1 MKKTLYQILGVDPK
15 ATQGE
20 IEAAY
25 IERIDELKFATL
37 QDPNKLRVL
46 QQSKEILTDP
56 NQRATYDA
64 SISLGAAGASEPEP
78 RTEGAPSAGRL
89 WKWITAGVILIVA
102 GIWWGRHGS
111 APPAPQ
117 VSVPVAAVAP
127 VSPAQAPPVETT
139 APTAQKDAPASTP
152 LMPAPTPEASTSPV
166 AGEWSCEDALTGHT
180 SKYTFQPNGSL
191 AMATSNGQSLDFKYE
206 LEGSA
211 LKVTDAMTAR
221 VFAIEELTARKM
233 ILNLGSAGQ
242 RVVCRR

>member
-1 MKKTLYQILGVDPK
+1 
-15 ATQGE
+15 
-20 IEAAY
+20 
-25 IERIDELKFATL
+25 
-37 QDPNKLRVL
+37 VL

-64 SISLGAAGASEPEP
+64 SISLGAAGATQPEP
-78 RTEGAPSAGRL
+78 RLEEAPAAGRL
-89 WKWITAGVILIVA
+89 GKWIIAGVVLIVA

-117 VSVPVAAVAP
+117 VSVPAVVTP

-139 APTAQKDAPASTP
+139 VPPAQKDAPADAP
-152 LMPAPTPEASTSPV
+152 LMPPPVAETSTSPV
-166 AGEWSCEDALTGHT
+166 AGEWSCEDALTGHI
-180 SKYTFQPNGSL
+180 SKYTFQQNGSL

-211 LKVTDAMTAR
+211 LKVTDSTTAR